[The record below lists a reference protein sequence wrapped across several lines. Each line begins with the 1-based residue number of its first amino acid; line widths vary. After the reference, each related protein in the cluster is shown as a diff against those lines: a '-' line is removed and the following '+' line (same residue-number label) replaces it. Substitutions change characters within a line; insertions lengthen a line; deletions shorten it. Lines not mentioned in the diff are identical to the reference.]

1 MLNNQTKVYAT
12 KKHML
17 SLFIVI
23 ISSTLFD
30 ATQII
35 EARILMVAKWL
46 LPSEGHLDLNMFPGF
61 IFCRIKNKVL
71 KAMHMNHSFSLNLL
85 FSQ

>member
-1 MLNNQTKVYAT
+1 MLNNQEAY
-12 KKHML
+12 L
-17 SLFIVI
+17 II

-35 EARILMVAKWL
+35 EARILTAAKWL
-46 LPSEGHLDLNMFPGF
+46 LLSERHLDLNMFPGF
-61 IFCRIKNKVL
+61 MFCLIKNKVL